1 VPRLFRR
8 TKRWVELTPAGHAFL
23 IGCRRFTWQSPTH
36 PPDNRRRS
44 APCDGGVRP
53 RWARRDGCFPRRGLC
68 TLRRAW
74 FTPRVAYGV
83 PDVQAAIA
91 LVAAGLR
98 ISPVPAAIQGFWRK
112 GVVYRPLRPH
122 TLRIEMG
129 LAWRRDDSA
138 LFSSSGALRVRRRDA
153 PSIHGARHAEHGRP
167 YRIGPVGPGAPPW
180 QSSTSAACRK
190 GCPPLYPGITQT
202 VAF

>member
-91 LVAAGLR
+91 LVGAGLG
-98 ISPVPAAIQGFWRK
+98 ISPSRRQSRDSDGRAWSIGRFDRTRSESRWGWR
-112 GVVYRPLRPH
+112 GDGTMIRP
-122 TLRIEMG
+122 
-129 LAWRRDDSA
+129 WC
-138 LFSSSGALRVRRRDA
+138 SSSGASRLRRRDA
-153 PSIHGARHAEHGRP
+153 PGIHGPRHAEHGRP

-190 GCPPLYPGITQT
+190 GCPPPAL
-202 VAF
+202 

>member
-1 VPRLFRR
+1 MVVPAGPSRVFPVAWKTALTYSAWRMNSVPRLFRR

-91 LVAAGLR
+91 LVAAGLG

-138 LFSSSGALRVRRRDA
+138 LVQQFRRVARETARR
-153 PSIHGARHAEHGRP
+153 AEHSRCSP
-167 YRIGPVGPGAPPW
+167 R
-180 QSSTSAACRK
+180 
-190 GCPPLYPGITQT
+190 
-202 VAF
+202 